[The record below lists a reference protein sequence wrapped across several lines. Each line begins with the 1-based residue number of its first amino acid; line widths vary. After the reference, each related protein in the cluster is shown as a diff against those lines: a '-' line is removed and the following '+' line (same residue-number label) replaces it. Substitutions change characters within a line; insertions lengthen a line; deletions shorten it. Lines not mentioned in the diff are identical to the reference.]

1 MTDAWETI
9 RFGPFRLSPAE
20 RLLTREGAP
29 VELGGRTLDLL
40 IALVARA
47 NDVVGKRELMA
58 AVWPD
63 VIVEET
69 SLRFHVT
76 TLRRALGDG
85 RDGAR
90 YIATVAGRGYSFV
103 ARVGREA
110 GPAAPRRPRPV
121 ETNLPA
127 RLTRVIGRGGVVA
140 DLAADFDAFRLV
152 TIAGAGGVGKT
163 TVAVAT
169 GRALEDRFE
178 GRVVYVDLGVVAE
191 NDHVAATIASV
202 LGLPAQDED
211 ADIRLIAHL
220 RGERLLLILDTCEHV
235 VAGVARL
242 LPRILVNA
250 PQLRILAT
258 SREPLRIEGE
268 HVHRLAP
275 LAVPPEEAT
284 SPQADLAAFPAIEL
298 FLERAAEGGMTG
310 ALDAEGARLVSRIC
324 RKLDGVPLAIE
335 IAAGRVGAYGLAE
348 TATLLDR
355 HFALTLPGHR
365 TAPPRQQ
372 TLAATLDWSYALL
385 TETERITL
393 RRLAVFVGDFTLEA
407 GLAVAAPTPAEQ
419 ASLFGDIDSLIA
431 KSLLATRPGG
441 AVMRY
446 RLLDTT
452 RAYALRRTVDAD
464 EATALARRHAA
475 YYRASLEAAATVW
488 GHLSSP
494 AERACHIAA
503 LGNVR
508 AALLW
513 CFGGAGD
520 RRLGVAL
527 AAAAAPA
534 LLAMSWLTE
543 CQRWAAAALAEL
555 PAPERGGRMEMMLQ
569 GALGVSLTFN
579 RGDTDLAQ
587 AAVERSYAIATARG
601 APLDRLRLLG
611 PMQMLYFR
619 TGRFGAALRHAREL
633 ADVAEALGD
642 GKAATLARTFKGV
655 SFHLKGELRDARE
668 ELEVAL
674 AGPPPKDVAS
684 FLGFERFLAA
694 IFLARTVWLMGDAR
708 LALERTAEAVASSE
722 ESGHPLSHFITLMW
736 AVTVFLWEG
745 DIGAAEDHIDRLET
759 CAAAHG
765 LHAYVA
771 VADGFRGEVAVRK
784 GDAAG
789 GVARIRAAL
798 DELRAARYALLT
810 TPLNLALAEG
820 LIATGRMDDAR
831 ETVREAIEA
840 VTGNGDFVYMP
851 ELLRIRARIE
861 AAMSAPGA
869 AEGSA
874 AGRTLRQ
881 AVALSRRQQAR
892 RLEARASEDL
902 ARLNRAPGPRA
913 AGEDARTEV

>member
-1 MTDAWETI
+1 
-9 RFGPFRLSPAE
+9 
-20 RLLTREGAP
+20 
-29 VELGGRTLDLL
+29 
-40 IALVARA
+40 
-47 NDVVGKRELMA
+47 
-58 AVWPD
+58 
-63 VIVEET
+63 
-69 SLRFHVT
+69 
-76 TLRRALGDG
+76 
-85 RDGAR
+85 
-90 YIATVAGRGYSFV
+90 
-103 ARVGREA
+103 
-110 GPAAPRRPRPV
+110 
-121 ETNLPA
+121 
-127 RLTRVIGRGGVVA
+127 
-140 DLAADFDAFRLV
+140 
-152 TIAGAGGVGKT
+152 
-163 TVAVAT
+163 
-169 GRALEDRFE
+169 
-178 GRVVYVDLGVVAE
+178 
-191 NDHVAATIASV
+191 
-202 LGLPAQDED
+202 
-211 ADIRLIAHL
+211 
-220 RGERLLLILDTCEHV
+220 
-235 VAGVARL
+235 
-242 LPRILVNA
+242 
-250 PQLRILAT
+250 
-258 SREPLRIEGE
+258 
-268 HVHRLAP
+268 
-275 LAVPPEEAT
+275 
-284 SPQADLAAFPAIEL
+284 
-298 FLERAAEGGMTG
+298 
-310 ALDAEGARLVSRIC
+310 
-324 RKLDGVPLAIE
+324 
-335 IAAGRVGAYGLAE
+335 
-348 TATLLDR
+348 
-355 HFALTLPGHR
+355 
-365 TAPPRQQ
+365 
-372 TLAATLDWSYALL
+372 
-385 TETERITL
+385 
-393 RRLAVFVGDFTLEA
+393 
-407 GLAVAAPTPAEQ
+407 
-419 ASLFGDIDSLIA
+419 
-431 KSLLATRPGG
+431 
-441 AVMRY
+441 
-446 RLLDTT
+446 
-452 RAYALRRTVDAD
+452 
-464 EATALARRHAA
+464 
-475 YYRASLEAAATVW
+475 AAATVW

-534 LLAMSWLTE
+534 LLAMSWLTD